1 VIKGSRIV
9 DPLFIFLVGVAAFW
23 VVPEGIRIV
32 YFNTYQDDSVYGY
45 LALSA
50 CVVAVSY
57 VLAAAWLGRKAAD
70 TRPPADRDAAL
81 RLSARVITYLAPVCM
96 LLAAAFVGMRW
107 GTEYGEGDSMPYV
120 FQIFLYAH
128 LYTFFFYLRFVD
140 ENEVKSRRFILLS
153 LAVLLPRLLISTHW
167 GRFFVGQAMLPFVF
181 ALLVGGHVMVRLR
194 HVLIIVLGAGC
205 IYFVLPMLRG
215 DDVGGQGTESVLLF
229 IAGGGPVH
237 LVGQVEDVEQA
248 YPNVNFLMTGLVG
261 PFAPNLLS
269 AEERIDIWGQE
280 GAPLTLD
287 RAFAE
292 MEGIGFY
299 SLTGPGSVYVADLL
313 VLGGMAALI
322 AGSIVIGGLL
332 ACARSLYKLPVLV
345 SLALFDIVSKIVF
358 LPRTSFTYLIDRI
371 AVLTIICGFML
382 YCVRRIGSAK

>member
-1 VIKGSRIV
+1 MIKGSRIV

>member
-1 VIKGSRIV
+1 MIKGSRIV

-57 VLAAAWLGRKAAD
+57 VLVAAWLGRKAAD

-81 RLSARVITYLAPVCM
+81 RLSARVISYLAPVCM

-313 VLGGMAALI
+313 VLGGMTALI